1 MNSNEIRGKFNELKG
16 DFKKKWGELTDDDW
30 KQIDGSKDKL
40 LGILQQKYGRT
51 KEAAQREFDEF
62 SNANRDRKV
71 S

>member
-1 MNSNEIRGKFNELKG
+1 MNINEVRGKFNELKG

-30 KQIDGSKDKL
+30 KQVSGSKDKL

-51 KEAAQREFDEF
+51 KEQAQREIDDFMKDD
-62 SNANRDRKV
+62 RDRKV

>member
-1 MNSNEIRGKFNELKG
+1 MNSNEIKGKFNELKG

-51 KEAAQREFDEF
+51 KEQAQREMDDFW
-62 SNANRDRKV
+62 RDNENRKV